1 MKMNVNDYRT
11 ETTAKLVK
19 LDERQISIF
28 KSLQRIEKHLEKL
41 NGQTSQNSYA
51 LVSFRTWGSAA
62 LFVVPIVITLIMRV
76 VP

>member
-1 MKMNVNDYRT
+1 MNVSDYRN

-28 KSLQRIEKHLEKL
+28 KTLQRIEKHLEKL
-41 NGQTSQNSYA
+41 NGQTNRNSA
-51 LVSFRTWGSAA
+51 AIIRFKTWGSAA
-62 LFVVPIVITLIMRV
+62 LFIVPIIVTLIMRL

>member
-1 MKMNVNDYRT
+1 MNVNDYRT

-28 KSLQRIEKHLEKL
+28 KTLQRIERHLEKL
-41 NGQTSQNSYA
+41 NGQTSLNSHA
-51 LVSFRTWGSAA
+51 IIRFRTWGSAA
-62 LFVVPIVITLIMRV
+62 LFVVPIVITLIMRL

>member
-1 MKMNVNDYRT
+1 MNVNDYRN

-41 NGQTSQNSYA
+41 NGKTSENSNA
-51 LVSFRTWGSAA
+51 IIMFKTWGSAA
-62 LFVVPIVITLIMRV
+62 IFIIPIIVTIIMRSL
-76 VP
+76 